1 MANREKR
8 MKMRTTKLLLAALL
22 AATAITTQ
30 AQTITGKLTDEAN
43 VPLEYANIVLLNP
56 GDSTFIQ
63 GTVTDTNGDF
73 ILDKTNGKSYILKA
87 SSVGYEPVYKN
98 CQSGNIGT
106 LILKPNAVTLQET
119 IITARRPTYKM
130 KGNALVTHVSNSLL
144 STVGTANDVLAHI
157 PFVQDGNDGFTV
169 FGKGTPLIYLNG
181 RQLRDLGELERI
193 SSKDIESVEV
203 ITNPGAEYDV
213 TVKSVI
219 KIKTVKPKGEGFGT
233 NVYAGI
239 IQDHNF
245 NHFEQL
251 NMNYRHGGLDL
262 FANIYYSHT
271 GNYQEQKDKHR
282 VEADTLWK
290 HRSEIEMNA
299 MNRYINTEGG
309 FNYMVN
315 SNHSLGARYTFNR
328 SPKSNLKMTSDYE
341 ITADGSFYDKQHY
354 NYDWNN
360 NDFSHR
366 INAYY
371 LGNLGKLGIDFNA
384 DYYSGETRQYQYV
397 TETSEEY
404 EDRIVTTSNL
414 NDNRLYA
421 AKLVLTHPIGKGE
434 LKAGAEYSHTRR
446 LSRYENPQNY
456 LPETDNE
463 IKEDKLAG
471 FAEFAIALG
480 KLQASAGLR
489 YEHVT
494 SEYSDK
500 GKRIEE
506 QSRNYDNLYPNISF
520 ALPVGETQ
528 LSLSYTAKTRRPS
541 YNELS
546 SNLQYDDR
554 FTYEGGNPNL
564 KPENIHDLTF
574 MGSCRWI
581 QLFVSYRQ
589 LRDAIQFVAESYDKN
604 PAITLFTRKNFHK
617 IEYLNAG
624 WVLSPK
630 FGLWEPSLNLQ
641 MQQQFFKNMTM
652 GKMKQ
657 FNRPVFSCRLDNH
670 FRFGKTFTGNLTL
683 FYSSKG
689 NESILLV
696 KPDQGVNIGLNKT
709 FLNDRLSVNL
719 RANDVFASRRS
730 SYIIYGDHVEFDKW
744 NYSDTRNIRLT
755 VSYKFNSTRS
765 KYRGTGA
772 ANEELNRL

>member
-1 MANREKR
+1 
-8 MKMRTTKLLLAALL
+8 MKAIKLLLALL
-22 AATAITTQ
+22 LTGITAAQ
-30 AQTITGKLTDEAN
+30 AQTITGKLIDETN
-43 VPLEYANIVLLNP
+43 VPLEYANIILLNP
-56 GDSTFIQ
+56 TDSSFVQ
-63 GTVTDTNGDF
+63 GTITNTDGDF
-73 ILDKTNGKSYILKA
+73 ILDKVNGKTYILKA
-87 SSVGYEPVYKN
+87 SSVGYKTIYKK

-106 LILKPNAVTLQET
+106 LTLKSDAILLQEAVV
-119 IITARRPTYKM
+119 TARRPTYKM
-130 KGNALVTHVSNSLL
+130 KGNALVTNVSNSLL
-144 STVGTANDVLAHI
+144 STAGTANDVLGHI
-157 PFVQDGNDGFTV
+157 PFVQGDNGQFTV

-181 RQLRDLGELERI
+181 RQLRDLSELERL
-193 SSKDIESVEV
+193 SSKDIQSVEV

-219 KIKTVKPKGEGFGT
+219 KIKTVKPKGEGFST
-233 NVYAGI
+233 NINASV

-245 NHFEQL
+245 NHSEQL

-262 FANIYYSHT
+262 FANIYYSRM
-271 GNYQEQKDKHR
+271 GNYQEQRDKHYIE
-282 VEADTLWK
+282 VDTIWQ
-290 HRSEIEMNA
+290 HQSEMDMNA
-299 MNRYINTEGG
+299 KSHYINTEGG

-341 ITADGSFYDKQHY
+341 IIADGSFYDKQHY
-354 NYDWNN
+354 DYDWNN

-366 INAYY
+366 INTYY
-371 LGNLGKLGIDFNA
+371 LGNIGKLRINFNA
-384 DYYSGETRQYQYV
+384 DYYSGETRQYQNV
-397 TETSEEY
+397 LEISEEY
-404 EDRIVTTSNL
+404 EDRHVTASNL

-446 LSRYENPQNY
+446 LNRYENPQNY

-463 IKEDKLAG
+463 IKEDKVAG

-480 KLQASAGLR
+480 KLQASAGSR
-489 YEHVT
+489 FEHVT
-494 SEYSDK
+494 SEYLNK

-506 QSRNYDNLYPNISF
+506 QSRDYDNLFPNISF

-564 KPENIHDLTF
+564 KPETIHDLTL
-574 MGSCRWI
+574 MGSYQWI
-581 QLFVSYRQ
+581 QLFVSYQQR
-589 LRDAIQFVAESYDKN
+589 RDAIEFVAESYDKN
-604 PAITLFTRKNFHK
+604 PAITLFTRENFDK
-617 IEYLNAG
+617 IEALNTG
-624 WVLSPK
+624 LVLSPK
-630 FGLWEPSLNLQ
+630 FGIWEPSLSLQ

-652 GKMKQ
+652 GNLKH
-657 FNRPVFSCRLDNH
+657 FNRPIFNSRLDNY
-670 FRFGKTFTGNLTL
+670 FRFSKTFTGNLTL
-683 FYSSKG
+683 FYRSKG
-689 NESILLV
+689 NSSIMLM
-696 KPDQGVNIGLNKT
+696 KPNQGVNVSLNKT
-709 FLNDRLSVNL
+709 FMNDRMSVNL
-719 RANDVFASRRS
+719 RVNDIFASQRS
-730 SYIIYGDHVEFDKW
+730 SYIIYGDCMQFDKW

>member
-1 MANREKR
+1 
-8 MKMRTTKLLLAALL
+8 MKATKLLLPVLL
-22 AATAITTQ
+22 AATAMTAR
-30 AQTITGKLTDEAN
+30 AQTVTGRLTDETH

-56 GDSTFIQ
+56 VDSAFIQ

-73 ILDKTNGKSYILKA
+73 TLDKANGKTYILKA
-87 SSVGYEPVYKN
+87 SSVGYETVYLN
-98 CQSGNIGT
+98 CRQGNIGT
-106 LILKPNAVTLQET
+106 LVLKSDAIALQET
-119 IITARRPTYKM
+119 VVTARRPTYKM
-130 KGNALVTHVSNSLL
+130 KGNALVAQVANSLL
-144 STVGTANDVLAHI
+144 STAGTANDVLAHI
-157 PFVQDGNDGFTV
+157 PFVQGDNGGFTV

-181 RQLRDLGELERI
+181 RLLRDLGELERL

-219 KIKTVKPKGEGFGT
+219 KIKTVKPKGEGFGAR
-233 NVYAGI
+233 VYAGI

-251 NMNYRHGGLDL
+251 DMNYRRGGLDL
-262 FANIYYSHT
+262 FANIYYSRM
-271 GNYQEQKDKHR
+271 GNYQKQKDKHH
-282 VEADTLWK
+282 VEADTVWQ
-290 HRSEIEMNA
+290 HRSELNMN
-299 MNRYINTEGG
+299 MVSHTINAEGG
-309 FNYMVN
+309 FNYMIN
-315 SNHSLGARYTFNR
+315 SNHSLGAKYTFNR
-328 SPKSNLKMTSDYE
+328 SPKSKLKMTSDYD

-360 NDFSHR
+360 NDFAHR

-384 DYYSGETRQYQYV
+384 DYYSGETRQYQHV
-397 TETSEEY
+397 LENSEAY
-404 EDRIVTTSNL
+404 EDRIVTASNL

-446 LSRYENPQNY
+446 LNRYENPQNY

-463 IKEDKLAG
+463 INEDKLAG
-471 FAEFAIALG
+471 FVEFAIALG
-480 KLQASAGLR
+480 KLQAAAGFR
-489 YEHVT
+489 YEHVA
-494 SEYSDK
+494 SEYADK

-506 QSRNYDNLYPNISF
+506 QSRNYDNLFPNISF
-520 ALPVGETQ
+520 ALPVGKETQ

-541 YNELS
+541 YNKLS

-564 KPENIHDLTF
+564 KPETIHDLTF
-574 MGSCRWI
+574 MGSYRWI
-581 QLFVSYRQ
+581 QLFASYQ
-589 LRDAIQFVAESYDKN
+589 QHRDAIRFVAESYDKN
-604 PAITLFTRKNFHK
+604 PAITLFTRRNFRK
-617 IEYLNAG
+617 IEFLNTG
-624 WVLSPK
+624 LVLSPK
-630 FGLWEPSLNLQ
+630 FGMWEPSLDLQ
-641 MQQQFFKNMTM
+641 MQQQFFKSMAM
-652 GKMKQ
+652 GELKH
-657 FNRPVFSCRLDNH
+657 FNRPVFSSRLSNY

-689 NESILLV
+689 NESIMLM
-696 KPDQGVNIGLNKT
+696 KPDQGVNVSLNKT
-709 FLNDRLSVNL
+709 FLNDQLSVNL
-719 RANDVFASRRS
+719 RVNDVFASRRN
-730 SYIIYGDHVEFDKW
+730 SYIIYGDHAEFDKW
-744 NYSDTRNIRLT
+744 NYGDTRNIRLT
-755 VSYKFNSTRS
+755 VNYKFNSTRS

>member
-1 MANREKR
+1 
-8 MKMRTTKLLLAALL
+8 MKAIKLLLALL
-22 AATAITTQ
+22 LTGITAAQ
-30 AQTITGKLTDEAN
+30 AQTITGKLIDETN
-43 VPLEYANIVLLNP
+43 VPLEYANIILLNP
-56 GDSTFIQ
+56 TDSSFVQ
-63 GTVTDTNGDF
+63 GTITNTDGDF
-73 ILDKTNGKSYILKA
+73 ILDKVNGKTYILKA
-87 SSVGYEPVYKN
+87 SSVGYKTIYKK

-106 LILKPNAVTLQET
+106 LTLKSDAILLQEAVV
-119 IITARRPTYKM
+119 TARRPTYKM
-130 KGNALVTHVSNSLL
+130 KGNALVTNVSNSLL
-144 STVGTANDVLAHI
+144 STAGTANDVLGHI
-157 PFVQDGNDGFTV
+157 PFVQGDNGQFTV

-181 RQLRDLGELERI
+181 RQLRDLSELERL
-193 SSKDIESVEV
+193 SSKDIQSVEV

-219 KIKTVKPKGEGFGT
+219 KIKTVKPKGEGFST
-233 NVYAGI
+233 NINASV

-245 NHFEQL
+245 NHSEQL
-251 NMNYRHGGLDL
+251 NMNYRHGGLDF
-262 FANIYYSHT
+262 FANIYYSRM
-271 GNYQEQKDKHR
+271 GNYQEQRDKHYIE
-282 VEADTLWK
+282 VDTIWQ
-290 HRSEIEMNA
+290 HQSEMDMNA
-299 MNRYINTEGG
+299 KSHYINTEGG

-341 ITADGSFYDKQHY
+341 IIADGSFYDKQHY
-354 NYDWNN
+354 DYDWNN

-366 INAYY
+366 INTYY
-371 LGNLGKLGIDFNA
+371 LGNIGKLGINFNA
-384 DYYSGETRQYQYV
+384 DYYSGETRQYQNV
-397 TETSEEY
+397 LEISEEY
-404 EDRIVTTSNL
+404 EDRHVTASNL

-446 LSRYENPQNY
+446 LNRYENPQNY

-463 IKEDKLAG
+463 IKEDKVTG

-480 KLQASAGLR
+480 KLQASAGFR
-489 YEHVT
+489 SEHVT
-494 SEYSDK
+494 SEYLNK

-506 QSRNYDNLYPNISF
+506 QSRDYDNLFPNISF

-564 KPENIHDLTF
+564 KPETIHDLTL
-574 MGSCRWI
+574 MGSYQWI
-581 QLFVSYRQ
+581 QLFVSYQQR
-589 LRDAIQFVAESYDKN
+589 RDAIEFVAESYDKN
-604 PAITLFTRKNFHK
+604 PAITLFTRENFDK
-617 IEYLNAG
+617 IEALNTG
-624 WVLSPK
+624 LVLSPK
-630 FGLWEPSLNLQ
+630 FGIWEPSLSLQ

-652 GKMKQ
+652 GNLKH
-657 FNRPVFSCRLDNH
+657 FNRPIFNSRLDNY
-670 FRFGKTFTGNLTL
+670 FRFSKTFTGNLTL
-683 FYSSKG
+683 FYRSKG
-689 NESILLV
+689 NSSIMLM
-696 KPDQGVNIGLNKT
+696 KPNQGVNVSLNKT
-709 FLNDRLSVNL
+709 FMNDRMNVNL
-719 RANDVFASRRS
+719 RVNDIFASQRS
-730 SYIIYGDHVEFDKW
+730 SYIIYGDCMQFDKW